1 MKSRFQ
7 LHVERWGKGC
17 GADCCGRATKV
28 VLSRGKVPCDVLF
41 VGEAPG
47 KAENV
52 LGRPFC
58 GPAGHLLDRIIAK
71 AMPST
76 MFSPMGEIRLAFTNL
91 VGCIPLDEDGTKSG
105 EPDVDSIEA
114 CAPRLQEFID
124 LASPR
129 VVVCV
134 GKLSS
139 TWLKPG
145 YKNPVTLPV
154 GVKVVDLVHPAFILR
169 QPLAQRG
176 ITEQQC
182 IIRLSAA
189 LDELLEGRVTT

>member
-17 GADCCGRATKV
+17 GAECCSRATKV

-58 GPAGHLLDRIIAK
+58 GPAGHLLDRIIDRS
-71 AMPST
+71 MPQGDG
-76 MFSPMGEIRLAFTNL
+76 PMLRLAFTNL
-91 VGCIPLDEDGTKSG
+91 VGCIPLDEDGSKSG
-105 EPDVDSIEA
+105 EPEVDSIEA

-134 GKLSS
+134 GKLST

-145 YKNPVTLPV
+145 FKNPVTLPA
-154 GVKVVDLVHPAFILR
+154 GVRVVDLVHPAFILR

-182 IIRLSAA
+182 VIRLSAA
-189 LDELLEGRVTT
+189 LDELLEGKVAT